1 MQYGLIGEKLGHS
14 FSKTVHS
21 KLADYDYELKEI
33 KKSELE
39 TFMKAKDFKA
49 INVTIPYKEVVIKYL
64 DVIDELAQKIG
75 AVNTVI
81 NKNGKLYGYNTDFL
95 GLKALIEKTGIKIKG
110 KKVLI
115 LGSGGTSKTA
125 FAVAESMSAREV
137 LRVSRTEK
145 KGLITYNQAIEKH
158 NDAEIIINTTP
169 VGMYD
174 KIGVLPIDISIFER
188 LEGVIDAV
196 YNPLS
201 SAIVCEARKKGIKA
215 NGGLYM
221 LVSQAAFAVEKFLN
235 CEVPKSDIQKV
246 YANILNEKK
255 NIVLIGMPSSGKS
268 TVGKLLA
275 KILNKQ
281 FIDTDSDVVK
291 LTGMEIPEILKEY
304 GEEHFRE
311 IESMVIANLSLKQN
325 AVIAT
330 GGGAILNP
338 RNIELLKENGFV
350 VFLDRSIENL
360 IITADRPLSRTR
372 ESLLKRY
379 NERYDIYCSS
389 ADFVIKANGSVDENA
404 NKIKEGFIN
413 ENISN

>member
-39 TFMKAKDFKA
+39 DFMKAKDFKA

-174 KIGVLPIDISIFER
+174 KIGVLPIDISVFER

-291 LTGMEIPEILKEY
+291 LTGMEIPEIFKEY